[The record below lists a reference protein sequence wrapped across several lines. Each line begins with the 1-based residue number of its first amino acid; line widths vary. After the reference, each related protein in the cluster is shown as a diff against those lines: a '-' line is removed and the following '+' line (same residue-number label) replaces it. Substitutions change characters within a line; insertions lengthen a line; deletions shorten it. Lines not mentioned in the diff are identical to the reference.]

1 MKKYNLLILTDHLS
15 HHPTNSVYALAR
27 ALRLDER
34 CGVCWVCSRGL
45 PMNEMFFKGNPNGGI
60 FGNWIT
66 LDFEYDKHGFFFQ
79 KNLEEIDPRQV
90 DVVLIRLP
98 QPANVPFLL
107 SLSALFSNKPIVNS
121 PEGILETSS
130 KEYLLQLQDLCPPV
144 KLCNSLQEAIELSHQ
159 YEIVLKPLY
168 SFGGHGLMRL
178 SVEWCWNGDERFPI
192 SDVRH
197 VFSKTQFPML
207 AMQYLK
213 NVVMGDKR
221 TIVANKKIL
230 GAAIRM
236 PAEGHWI
243 CNVAQGG
250 HALSA
255 TPDEDEMK
263 MEAILTP
270 LLYQKGIVLY
280 GFDTLVDDNGK
291 RVLSEINTMS
301 VGGLLPLQE
310 MMNSPVVDNAAQGIL
325 DYVDTYYAKFIKG

>member
-15 HHPTNSVYALAR
+15 HNSTNSVYALAR

-34 CGVCWVCSRGL
+34 CGECWVCSRGL
-45 PMNEMFFKGNPNGGI
+45 PMNEMFFKGKPGGGI
-60 FGNWIT
+60 FGNWIK
-66 LDFEYDKHGFFFQ
+66 LDFAYDKHGFFFQ
-79 KNLEEIDPRQV
+79 KDLQEIDPKLV

-130 KEYLLQLQDLCPPV
+130 KEYLLQLRDLCPPV
-144 KLCNSLQEAIELSHQ
+144 TLCNSIQEAIELSQQ
-159 YEIVLKPLY
+159 YEIVLKPMY

-178 SVEWCWNGDERFPI
+178 SKEWCWNENERFPI
-192 SDVRH
+192 AEVID
-197 VFSKTQFPML
+197 VFSLTQFPML
-207 AMQYLK
+207 AMKYLK

-230 GAAIRM
+230 GTAIRM
-236 PAEGHWI
+236 PVEGHWI

-250 HALSA
+250 HALPA

-263 MEAILTP
+263 IEAILTP
-270 LLYQKGIVLY
+270 LLHEKGIVVY
-280 GFDTLVDDNGK
+280 GFDTLVDDDGK

-310 MMNSPVVDNAAQGIL
+310 MLGSPVVENAATGIL
-325 DYVDTYYAKFIKG
+325 DYVEGRFDCAQRP

>member
-15 HHPTNSVYALAR
+15 HHPTNSVYALSR

-34 CGVCWVCSRGL
+34 CGQCWVCSRGL
-45 PMNEMFFKGNPNGGI
+45 PMNEMFYKGKQGGI

-79 KNLEEIDPRQV
+79 KDLEEIDPTEV

-98 QPANVPFLL
+98 QPVHVEFLQ
-107 SLSALFSNKPIVNS
+107 SLSVLFPNKPIINH

-130 KEYLLQLQDLCPPV
+130 KGFLLQIQELCPPV
-144 KLCNSLQEAIELSHQ
+144 SLSHSLQEAITLSHE

-178 SVEWCWNGDERFPI
+178 SPEWCWDGNNRFPI
-192 SDVRH
+192 EDVEII
-197 VFSKTQFPML
+197 FNQTSFPML
-207 AMQYLK
+207 AMKFLK
-213 NVVMGDKR
+213 NVVLGDKR
-221 TIVANKKIL
+221 TIVANRKIL
-230 GAAIRM
+230 GSAIRM
-236 PAEGHWI
+236 PAEDHWI

-255 TPDEDEMK
+255 VPDDDELK
-263 MEAILTP
+263 MESVLTP
-270 LLYQKGIVLY
+270 LLYEKGIVLY
-280 GFDTLVDDNGK
+280 GFDTLVNDEGR

-310 MMNSPVVDNAAQGIL
+310 MIGSPVVEDAATGIL
-325 DYVDTYYAKFIKG
+325 DYVEGR